1 MTTTKQYDYMRVC
14 LKNGR
19 RPAAA
24 LLPVRFVGPLL
35 TARCGDARNGPPR
48 AQPKSLAAAHFR
60 FFRQTQNRLTQISSA
75 PSASFIL
82 PLTFN
87 YNYNPANQRTKD
99 TLADGSY
106 WVYGYDS
113 LGQVTN
119 ACKYFANGTPVAG
132 QQFDYTFD
140 TIGNRTQILAGGNQ
154 NGQNLRLANYIVN
167 NVNQITNRDVA
178 PDVDVMGAS
187 ILTNAVTVNGTNAY
201 RNQEYFRAQLAVN
214 NTNSALWTNIIV
226 SGGQNVTGNVY
237 VAQEPE
243 SFKYDADGNLTND
256 GRWAYTWDGENRL
269 IAMTTN
275 NLVGPP
281 YHLTFSYDYQGR
293 RIQKV
298 SATNGVTIGTYNFL
312 YDGWNL
318 VAEVG
323 TSGALVRSYTWGTD
337 LSGSQQGAGGV
348 GGLLEVSYHGTAITN
363 CFPAYDGN
371 GNIAG
376 LINAVDGTIAAN
388 YEYGP
393 FGEVIRNSGSMAKN
407 NPLRFSTKY
416 QDDESDLLYYG
427 YRYYKPSTGTWP
439 NRDPL
444 GESGFRLVTTGK
456 QPFVNTRSNRYL
468 KLKNWLLNEP
478 GNPNTYD
485 FIANN
490 PIDHRDRLGLEIDWQ
505 NVIDKMNQIIDSG
518 KDIAKEIQ
526 DAIKEGKLNG
536 LTPKDA
542 LDQFFG
548 IGQLTDQMVSV
559 LEAFPDT
566 PSCLK
571 MVRAAK
577 GQNKCACADAAS
589 ECALDLGIATGSAS
603 VDTTLEKFFTKKIC
617 KQ

>member
-1 MTTTKQYDYMRVC
+1 M
-14 LKNGR
+14 
-19 RPAAA
+19 
-24 LLPVRFVGPLL
+24 
-35 TARCGDARNGPPR
+35 
-48 AQPKSLAAAHFR
+48 
-60 FFRQTQNRLTQISSA
+60 
-75 PSASFIL
+75 
-82 PLTFN
+82 
-87 YNYNPANQRTKD
+87 
-99 TLADGSY
+99 
-106 WVYGYDS
+106 
-113 LGQVTN
+113 
-119 ACKYFANGTPVAG
+119 
-132 QQFDYTFD
+132 
-140 TIGNRTQILAGGNQ
+140 
-154 NGQNLRLANYIVN
+154 
-167 NVNQITNRDVA
+167 
-178 PDVDVMGAS
+178 
-187 ILTNAVTVNGTNAY
+187 
-201 RNQEYFRAQLAVN
+201 
-214 NTNSALWTNIIV
+214 
-226 SGGQNVTGNVY
+226 
-237 VAQEPE
+237 
-243 SFKYDADGNLTND
+243 
-256 GRWAYTWDGENRL
+256 
-269 IAMTTN
+269 
-275 NLVGPP
+275 
-281 YHLTFSYDYQGR
+281 
-293 RIQKV
+293 

-363 CFPAYDGN
+363 YFPAYDGN